1 MVQPTLFRRLA
12 FTAFLVVVCAC
23 GWLRTEAAAA
33 AIHGWNQAAPH
44 ASTGPSILR
53 TVVTDFDGDGDAD
66 QVSVHADLV
75 VHVWLND
82 GLGRFAPL
90 ALADVA
96 LWDARDLS
104 LALDETS
111 TTDNSDQS
119 DAAAH
124 VEPRAG
130 PFVFQRSRA
139 VQARP
144 SAAPR
149 SRPHSSSTPRAPPAS
164 LRLS

>member
-12 FTAFLVVVCAC
+12 FTAVMVVVCAC

-33 AIHGWNQAAPH
+33 AIQGWDQATNH
-44 ASTGPSILR
+44 ASTAHTALR

-66 QVSVHADLV
+66 RVAIQSDLV

-90 ALADVA
+90 AIADVA
-96 LWDARDLS
+96 LWEARDLS
-104 LALDETS
+104 VSIDQTS
-111 TTDNSDQS
+111 TADNSDQS

-130 PFVFQRSRA
+130 PFVFQLSRA
-139 VQARP
+139 VQVRP

-164 LRLS
+164 LRFS

>member
-12 FTAFLVVVCAC
+12 FTAFMVVVCAC
-23 GWLRTEAAAA
+23 GWLRLEAATATSS
-33 AIHGWNQAAPH
+33 GWSQTAPH
-44 ASTGPSILR
+44 ASTGQADVRS
-53 TVVTDFDGDGDAD
+53 VVTDFDGDGDAD
-66 QVSVHADLV
+66 RVSIQGNLV
-75 VHVWLND
+75 VNVWLND

-90 ALADVA
+90 TIADVA
-96 LWDARDLS
+96 LWEVRDLS
-104 LALDETS
+104 LTLDETS

-130 PFVFQRSRA
+130 PFVLQLSRA
-139 VQARP
+139 VRARP